1 MAKKR
6 ISDKDM
12 RELRKAKREIRRE
25 INKSLSAKD
34 KKDMEKFKCYMKYR
48 MREHGCGGAIYGL
61 GFLGALVYYITNAS
75 SLWAAF
81 VGFFQALLWPAFLV
95 HGVLTFI
102 GA

>member
-1 MAKKR
+1 MKKR
-6 ISDKDM
+6 TSKQGM
-12 RELRKAKREIRRE
+12 
-25 INKSLSAKD
+25 
-34 KKDMEKFKCYMKYR
+34 KKMDKFKCDIKERGPESGVY
-48 MREHGCGGAIYGL
+48 CL
-61 GFLGALVYYITNAS
+61 GFIGALVYYITNAS